1 MSTLKTTRKSLKGQ
15 LSFDLRETI
24 QGKFCPFIHLQSLKS
39 FPALSRLDVEKN
51 KNKQT
56 NSMRMHFVILVSQV
70 FPNGS
75 DAMISSWD
83 GLSSRKNTVVCHV
96 SVLLLLI

>member
-1 MSTLKTTRKSLKGQ
+1 M
-15 LSFDLRETI
+15 
-24 QGKFCPFIHLQSLKS
+24 QGKFCPFIYLQSLKS

-56 NSMRMHFVILVSQV
+56 NSMCMHFVILVSQI

-75 DAMISSWD
+75 DVMISSWD
-83 GLSSRKNTVVCHV
+83 GLSS
-96 SVLLLLI
+96 